1 MDNLKTMPEEE
12 LVKVIDKYDALVVR
26 SATKVTPAVLEAATK
41 LRIVGRAGV
50 GVDNIDINAATKHGV
65 MVMNTPMGNTVSTAQ
80 LAMSL
85 LCSVTRNL
93 PAADMAVKGGNW
105 EKKGFQGV
113 ELLDKTLAIIGCGRI
128 GQVVASSATVMGMNV
143 IGFDPVMTG
152 EEMAE
157 HSIKRAELADIWANA
172 DFITIHAPLT
182 EGTNKLIN
190 DDTIAMCKDG
200 VRIINCA
207 RGGIVDEQALLR
219 GLQSGKVAGAALDVY
234 TSEPPKEDL
243 AELIAHPNLVC
254 TPHLGASTEEAQVNV
269 ARDIAVQIS
278 DVFDNKD
285 YYGII
290 NVSYMSAAMDPEMK
304 PFMRLAETI
313 GKMQASITTG
323 KPTSVEIRTWGGR
336 SVNIATKIA
345 RQLLEAQV
353 LKGLLKNAVPD
364 SEPDL
369 IAAPGMAR
377 EHGIVS
383 SVSDELPENVGSPY
397 WNLISVGV
405 EKEDGVKTT
414 ITGAVFGN
422 TPHIVQINEYKDLFA
437 FEPTGR
443 CMIAFENDDRP
454 GAISEVLEVLQRA
467 EVNIASVNVAPST
480 KISDPPQAMCFMS
493 LDDDVPGKSMSQLRR
508 LDNVRSIVK
517 IAL

>member
-1 MDNLKTMPEEE
+1 MPEEE

-26 SATKVTPAVLEAATK
+26 SATKVTPTILNAATK
-41 LRIVGRAGV
+41 LRVVGRAGV
-50 GVDNIDINAATKHGV
+50 GVDNIDINAATKAGV

-85 LCSVTRNL
+85 LCSMARKI
-93 PAADMAVKGGNW
+93 PAADMAVKRGNW
-105 EKKGFQGV
+105 DKKGLEGV
-113 ELLDKTLAIIGCGRI
+113 ELLGKTLAIVGCGRI
-128 GQVVASSATVMGMNV
+128 GQVVAASAGVMGMKV
-143 IGFDPVMTG
+143 IGFDPVMT
-152 EEMAE
+152 EMEMAE
-157 HSIKRAELADIWANA
+157 HGIKRADLADIWAQA

-190 DDTIAMCKDG
+190 DDTIALCKDG

-234 TSEPPKEDL
+234 SSEPPKEDL

-313 GKMQASITTG
+313 GKMQACLTPG

-336 SVNIATKIA
+336 SVNIATKVA

-353 LKGLLKNAVPD
+353 LKGLLRNAIPD

-369 IAAPGMAR
+369 ISAPGMAR
-377 EHGIVS
+377 ENGIAS
-383 SVSDELPENVGSPY
+383 SISEELPENVGSPY
-397 WNLISVGV
+397 WNLVSVSLENENGH
-405 EKEDGVKTT
+405 KTL

-422 TPHIVQINEYKDLFA
+422 TPHIVQIDEYKDLFA
-437 FEPTGR
+437 FEPSGR
-443 CMIAFENDDRP
+443 CMIAFENDDQP
-454 GAISEVLEVLQRA
+454 GAISEVLEVLHRA
-467 EVNIASVNVAPST
+467 EVNIASVNVAPSIQ
-480 KISDPPQAMCFMS
+480 KSDPPRAMCFMS
-493 LDDDVPGKSMSQLRR
+493 LDDDVNSKSMAHLGR
-508 LDNVRSIVK
+508 LSNVRSIVK
-517 IAL
+517 IDL

>member
-1 MDNLKTMPEEE
+1 MC
-12 LVKVIDKYDALVVR
+12 KVIDKYDALVVR

-50 GVDNIDINAATKHGV
+50 GVDNIDIAAATQNGV

-85 LCSVTRNL
+85 LCSMTRKI
-93 PAADMAVKGGNW
+93 PAADMAVKKGNW
-105 EKKGFQGV
+105 DKKGMQGV
-113 ELLDKTLAIIGCGRI
+113 ELMDKTLAIIGCGRI

-143 IGFDPVMTG
+143 VGYDPVMTA
-152 EEMAE
+152 EEMTDVG
-157 HSIKRAELADIWANA
+157 IKRVDLSEVWAQA

-182 EGTNKLIN
+182 DGTKNLIN
-190 DDTIAMCKDG
+190 DDSIALCKDG

-207 RGGIVDEQALLR
+207 RGGIVEEAALLR

-313 GKMQASITTG
+313 GMMQASLTPG
-323 KPTSVEIRTWGGR
+323 KSKSVEIRSWGGR
-336 SVNIATKIA
+336 SVNIATKVA

-353 LKGLLKNAVPD
+353 LKGLLKNSIPGG
-364 SEPDL
+364 SEVEL
-369 IAAPGMAR
+369 ISAPGIAR
-377 EHGIVS
+377 ENGVVSIVS
-383 SVSDELPENVGSPY
+383 EELPENVGSPY
-397 WNLISVGV
+397 RNLLSVRV
-405 EKEDGVKTT
+405 EKEGGKTTT

-422 TPHIVQINEYKDLFA
+422 TPHIVQVDEYKDSFA
-437 FEPTGR
+437 FEPSGR
-443 CMIAFENDDRP
+443 CMIAFENDDTP
-454 GAISEVLEVLQRA
+454 GAISDVLEVLQRA
-467 EVNIASVNVAPST
+467 EVNIASVNIAPSI
-480 KISDPPQAMCFMS
+480 KKADPPQALCFMS
-493 LDDDVPGKSMSQLRR
+493 LDDDVPSKSMSQLSA
-508 LDNVRSIVK
+508 LTNIRSIVK